1 MKIERSPDFRIKVR
15 GDDSGFIVS
24 QSVEANILYEILQ
37 ELKRIRGFLPSRLDP
52 TPEDGSK
59 TSGGSIS
66 VDHSKG
72 E

>member
-1 MKIERSPDFRIKVR
+1 MKIERSTDLRIKVT
-15 GDDSGFIVS
+15 DDDGGSIES
-24 QSVEANILYEILQ
+24 QGVDAHILYEMLQ
-37 ELKRIRGFLPSRLDP
+37 ELKRIRGLLPSRLDP